1 MAADEQPGSRFERSN
16 VVVAEGGAG
25 GQVAPLLGLGLVVM
39 LLLGSLTYWLAGN
52 SPTANSSPVN
62 LGLLATSTA
71 ASRSSLAAS
80 TTSTSQPATAPANN
94 PLPAQPPLATEELAT
109 PPPLATEGAVILR
122 LPPSLTP
129 GPTST
134 PTPVP
139 TAIIYRDSLT
149 GLEISAEEANLR
161 PLLVM
166 IDNHWDA
173 APQSGLDHASL
184 VYEALAEGGI
194 TRFAAIFDGSSGEVA
209 EIGPVRSSRIYFVE
223 YALPYSPL
231 YVHAGG
237 SPAALD
243 YLTNPAHDLLNLDL
257 LEAGPS
263 WRSTARLAPHNL
275 YAKSSSLRAYLS
287 QQQLSSPSPLQTAG
301 WQHKADQ
308 PPATPPVSTTISFS
322 FSDANRSDVL
332 WKYDFATNRYLRSQW
347 GGPHSDLISGEQL
360 TAHNVAILFA
370 TTAPLIGDEKLR
382 IEVATSGE
390 GDALFAIDGQLRLGK
405 WQKPG
410 QSDPLTF
417 TYADGSPVAF
427 NRGNTWVEVLPSS
440 RKVLFK

>member
-1 MAADEQPGSRFERSN
+1 MAVDEQPGSRFERGN

-39 LLLGSLTYWLAGN
+39 LLLGSLGYWLAGN
-52 SPTANSSPVN
+52 SPTASSSAVN
-62 LGLLATSTA
+62 LGLLVTPTA
-71 ASRSSLAAS
+71 ASRASLAVPA
-80 TTSTSQPATAPANN
+80 TPTSQPASPPNDSL
-94 PLPAQPPLATEELAT
+94 LPAPPATEELAA
-109 PPPLATEGAVILR
+109 PPPSPTEGAVILR

-134 PTPVP
+134 TTPIP

-257 LEAGPS
+257 LAAGPS
-263 WRSTARLAPHNL
+263 WRSPDRLAPHNL

-287 QQQLSSPSPLQTAG
+287 QQQLSTPSPLQTAG

-308 PPATPPVSTTISFS
+308 PPATAPVSTTISFS

-347 GGPHSDLISGEQL
+347 GGPHSDLVSGEQL

-390 GDALFAIDGQLRLGK
+390 GDALFAIDGQLRPGK

-427 NRGNTWVEVLPSS
+427 NRGNTWVEVLPTS